1 MSKSYILKGVSK
13 NLVAVLVIVIVA
25 VVAIAGVILMTW
37 TKPTPTTTTPT
48 PTGVKEIIVG
58 FNVGAYGWPWRT
70 QHIQD
75 FIQHAEIFKAKGLI
89 KDYYVT
95 ASGPEVSAQ
104 ISDIRGLIQKGV
116 NVLIINPN
124 SLTGLNPVIEE
135 AYRAGIIVVATD
147 QPIDSPYVVNVV
159 IDHSEWFADMAEWVA
174 KQLGG
179 QGNIVIVTGIS
190 GHPANIARMQGAR
203 AVLQKYPG
211 IKVLAEIEGAWNF
224 DIAMERM
231 IPIIQTYRCQI
242 DAILEQ
248 DGHFLGVYKAFE
260 LAGIKPGDPCFPKI
274 WTMDYTIASL
284 KIWADIMKADPQFKG
299 YVRLNPPGY
308 SVDALKFAVRLAQG
322 WQLDM
327 NHPRIEKGKTYS
339 GITVWLPLPPA
350 ITNDDVPKLLEEY
363 KYMEDT
369 YQIDYFVPDEVVD
382 QYFIKPG

>member
-1 MSKSYILKGVSK
+1 MSKSYILEGVSK
-13 NLVAVLVIVIVA
+13 SVVAILVIVIVA
-25 VVAIAGVILMTW
+25 VVAIAGVILMTG
-37 TKPTPTTTTPT
+37 TKPAPTTTTPT
-48 PTGVKEIIVG
+48 PTGAKEIIVG

-75 FIQHAEIFKAKGLI
+75 FIQYAEIFKAKGLI

-135 AYRAGIIVVATD
+135 ANKAGIIVVATD

-174 KQLGG
+174 QQLGG
-179 QGNIVIVTGIS
+179 KGNIVIVTGIS
-190 GHPANIARMQGAR
+190 GHPANIARMQGAH

-231 IPIIQTYRCQI
+231 TPIIQTYRCQI
-242 DAILEQ
+242 DAVLEQ

-322 WQLDM
+322 WQLNM
-327 NHPRIEKGKTYS
+327 SHPRIEKGKTYS

-363 KYMEDT
+363 KFMEDT

-382 QYFIKPG
+382 QYVIKPG